1 MRYLL
6 NVVPVA
12 LLLVVSAA
20 PSSVPRSRH
29 AFPQDSSGLPNPSAI
44 VKPHT
49 YISLEPTPRGK
60 VFQAA
65 VVVEIARGFHMNSHQ
80 PSESYL
86 IPTTL
91 TAEIPAG
98 IKLIDT
104 IYPPGKLEKFAF
116 SPTKPLDVYTGSVT
130 LRLRLALTS
139 DAPIGTMTI
148 PAKLR
153 YQACND
159 VACLRP
165 VTVPVN
171 IQLKVAEAGAKSQA
185 AHADIFAAENSS
197 SPE

>member
-1 MRYLL
+1 MRSLL
-6 NVVPVA
+6 NVLNSV
-12 LLLVVSAA
+12 LLLASIASSSA
-20 PSSVPRSRH
+20 PGSSH
-29 AFPQDSSGLPNPSAI
+29 AIAQDSSGLPDPSAI

-49 YISLEPTPRGK
+49 YVSLEPTPRGK
-60 VFQAA
+60 EFQAA
-65 VVVEIARGFHMNSHQ
+65 VVVEIARSFHMNSHK
-80 PSESYL
+80 PSETYL

-91 TAEIPAG
+91 TAEAPAG
-98 IKLIDT
+98 IKLLDT

-130 LRLRLALTS
+130 LRLRLALAS

-171 IQLKVAEAGAKSQA
+171 VQLKVAEAGAKSQA
-185 AHADIFAAENSS
+185 AHAEIFPAENSS
-197 SPE
+197 PKK

>member
-1 MRYLL
+1 MRSLL
-6 NVVPVA
+6 SVVANA
-12 LLLVVSAA
+12 LVLLASG
-20 PSSVPRSRH
+20 SSH
-29 AFPQDSSGLPNPSAI
+29 AILQDSSGLPDPSAI
-44 VKPHT
+44 VKSQT
-49 YISLEPTPRGK
+49 YVSLEPAPRGK
-60 VFQAA
+60 EFQAA

-91 TAEIPAG
+91 AAEIPAG
-98 IKLIDT
+98 IKLLAT

-130 LRLRLALTS
+130 LRLRLALAS
-139 DAPIGTMTI
+139 DAPVGPMTI

-185 AHADIFAAENSS
+185 AHVDIFGADNSS
-197 SPE
+197 PKK